1 MLRITTVDPAGQ
13 ASRLGIRAGD
23 QITAI
28 EGSLVDRGA
37 DLARLI
43 EQGRDGI
50 KLTIEWVTESGE
62 LRQGCFTP
70 RKALGVDVLDD
81 AVAVATPRD
90 SVSPAS
96 KPKSGEYGLAR
107 FAIGLISAVSV
118 LVMIF
123 GLLVIVTGLAG
134 MSVLSSVGG
143 FTTGGGMILVGVMYL
158 GLAQVF
164 GALLDTATHTR
175 LTYEMLRERA

>member
-1 MLRITTVDPAGQ
+1 MLRITTVNPAGQ
-13 ASRLGIRAGD
+13 ASRLGIRKGD
-23 QITAI
+23 QISAI

-43 EQGRDGI
+43 DQGRDSLQ
-50 KLTIEWVTESGE
+50 LTIEWVTESGE
-62 LRQGCFTP
+62 LRQGRFTP
-70 RKALGVDVLDD
+70 RKPLGVDVLDD
-81 AVAVATPRD
+81 AVAVAAPRD
-90 SVSPAS
+90 PSSPVSR
-96 KPKSGEYGLAR
+96 PKSTEYGLAR

-123 GLLVIVTGLAG
+123 GLLVIITGLAG
-134 MSVLSSVGG
+134 MSVLSGVGG
-143 FTTGGGMILVGVMYL
+143 LTTGGGMILVGVMYL

-175 LTYEMLRERA
+175 LTYELLKERA